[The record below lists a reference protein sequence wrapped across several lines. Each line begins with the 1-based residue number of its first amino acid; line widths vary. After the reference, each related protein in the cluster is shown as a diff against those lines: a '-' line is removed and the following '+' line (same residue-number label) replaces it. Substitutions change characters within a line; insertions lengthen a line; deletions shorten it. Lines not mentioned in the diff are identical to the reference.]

1 MLDWKL
7 IRAIVFDLGKVLIP
21 FEWQRGYDAFAAA
34 SPYPAEE
41 VRARIKETGLFE
53 GFERGKVEPRE
64 VAERVSKVLGLSVG
78 FDEFQKLW
86 SSIFLPETIVPDNM
100 LERLRRNH
108 RLLLLSN
115 TDAIHFRW
123 VKDRYPILRHFD
135 DFVLSF
141 ELGLRKPEPGIYQAT
156 ISRAGCEAREIFFTD
171 DREENVEGAIQA
183 GIDAVQFLGVEQ
195 LERELKS
202 RGEAW

>member
-1 MLDWKL
+1 M
-7 IRAIVFDLGKVLIP
+7 IRAIVFDLGKVLLP

-34 SPYPAEE
+34 SRYPAEE

-53 GFERGKVEPRE
+53 GFERGMVEPRE
-64 VAERVSKVLGLSVG
+64 VAERVSKALGLSVS
-78 FDEFQKLW
+78 FDEFQELW
-86 SSIFLPETIVPDNM
+86 SSIFLPETIVPDDM
-100 LERLRRNH
+100 LERLRRSH

>member
-1 MLDWKL
+1 L

-21 FEWQRGYDAFAAA
+21 FEWQRGYDAFATA

-53 GFERGKVEPRE
+53 GFELGKVEPRE
-64 VAERVSKVLGLSVG
+64 VAERVSKVLGLSVS

-86 SSIFLPETIVPDNM
+86 SSIFLPETIVPDDM

-108 RLLLLSN
+108 RLLVLSN

-123 VKDRYPILRHFD
+123 VKGRYPFLRHFD

-141 ELGLRKPEPGIYQAT
+141 ELGLRKPEPEIYQAA
-156 ISRAGCEAREIFFTD
+156 ISRAGCEARDIFFTD
-171 DREENVEGAIQA
+171 DRQDNVEGAIQA

-202 RGEAW
+202 RGVKW